1 MRFIRN
7 RMNSLWLTAAS
18 VAVLLC
24 GLSVLAGP
32 AASASAAVAASLP
45 NGAQGTD
52 SDPAPAASSLPQM
65 SSNQIIANAYNWYIS
80 NGNPPYSQ
88 THYWASR
95 TDYSGDSKGDNPGPG
110 WREDCSGFVSHA
122 WGYDDSDGGFTT
134 YDVMNFAKNIS
145 WSALE
150 PGDALL
156 LNGVTIGNVTY
167 NHIGLF
173 MGWDNSAH
181 TQYSVMEESDT
192 STGTLLDQ
200 GIPRGSDGFWQY
212 AQPIQYD
219 NYVLSSALTNHA
231 SAKCMSNGGSQ
242 ANSAPI
248 TQYTCDGTTNQ
259 QFYSSDD
266 TIVSADSSDCLS
278 NGGSTANSAPITQY
292 PCDGSSNQGWHIVQ
306 GSGGY
311 FTIQN
316 AAGFCM
322 TTGGSTA
329 NSAPVTQYACNGSD
343 NQQWSD

>member
-1 MRFIRN
+1 VHIIRN
-7 RMNSLWLTAAS
+7 RMNLLWLTAAS

-32 AASASAAVAASLP
+32 TASAFAASLP

-65 SSNQIIANAYNWYIS
+65 SSNQIIANAWDWYIS
-80 NGNPPYSQ
+80 NGNPPYSESN
-88 THYWASR
+88 YWVSR
-95 TDYSGDSKGDNPGPG
+95 TDYWGDGNGDNPGPG

-134 YDVMNFAKNIS
+134 YDVMDFATDIS

-156 LNGVTIGNVTY
+156 LNGVTIGGVTY

-181 TQYSVMEESDT
+181 TEYSVMDETDS
-192 STGTLLDQ
+192 STGTVYQQD
-200 GIPRGSDGFWQY
+200 IPLGSDGFWQY

-219 NYVLSSALTNHA
+219 NYVLSSPLTNRA
-231 SAKCMSNGGSQ
+231 TGKCM
-242 ANSAPI
+242 
-248 TQYTCDGTTNQ
+248 
-259 QFYSSDD
+259 
-266 TIVSADSSDCLS
+266 S

-292 PCDGSSNQGWHIVQ
+292 TCNGSINQEFYSSEDTIVSAQSSDCFSDGGSTANSAPITQYPCNGSPNQGWHIVQ

-316 AAGFCM
+316 AGGFCM

-329 NSAPVTQYACNGSD
+329 NSAPVTQYACNGSE
-343 NQQWSD
+343 NQEWSD

>member
-1 MRFIRN
+1 MRRTIA
-7 RMNSLWLTAAS
+7 LLA
-18 VAVLLC
+18 VAL
-24 GLSVLAGP
+24 GLSALTM
-32 AASASAAVAASLP
+32 SAAPAMATSFP

-52 SDPAPAASSLPQM
+52 SDPAPAVSSLPQM

-80 NGNPPYSQ
+80 NGNPPYSES
-88 THYWASR
+88 HYWDSR
-95 TDYSGDSKGDNPGPG
+95 TDYWGDGQGDNPGPNPGPG

-122 WGYDDSDGGFTT
+122 WGYADSDGGFTT
-134 YDVMNFAKNIS
+134 YDVMDFAKNIS

-156 LNGVTIGNVTY
+156 LNGVTIGHITY

-181 TQYSVMEESDT
+181 TEYSVMEETDS
-192 STGTLLDQ
+192 STGTVLDQ
-200 GIPRGSDGFWQY
+200 DIPRGSDGFWQH

-219 NYVLSSALTNHA
+219 HYVLSSALTNRGTG
-231 SAKCMSNGGSQ
+231 KCMSNGGSQ
-242 ANSAPI
+242 GNSAPI
-248 TQYTCDGTTNQ
+248 TQYTCDGSVNQ
-259 QFYSSDD
+259 KWYSNVS
-266 TIVSADSSDCLS
+266 TIVSASSNDCLS

-292 PCDGSSNQGWHIVQ
+292 PCNGSSNQNWHIVQ
-306 GSGGY
+306 RSGGY

-322 TTGGSTA
+322 TTGGSTG